1 MTKETVRFPDGLVDR
16 IRSAVE
22 DSELFESRSEFH
34 RVSSELLLDLL
45 DPEHEPTNFS
55 YRELRTEIEAELGVD
70 LAGAPSLA
78 AGESGGEG
86 NGDDGDFL
94 AAYIDVRRRALGG
107 DLAGAREEVDRRYD
121 ATDPEAL
128 LLDEV
133 IGQYRDEGQ
142 VVAADSGAGEG
153 TDPDRETRDRPEPDE
168 RTDGRASRE
177 RPPTSADGGEP
188 GGDGEPAERD
198 HTDGPEPRHHGE

>member
-16 IRSAVE
+16 IRSAVD

-45 DPEHEPTNFS
+45 DPDHEPTNFS

-70 LAGAPSLA
+70 LAGTPTLA
-78 AGESGGEG
+78 SE
-86 NGDDGDFL
+86 GDDGDDGEFL

-107 DLAGAREEVDRRYD
+107 DLAGAREEIDRRYD
-121 ATDPEAL
+121 PTDPEAL

-133 IGQYRDEGQ
+133 VGQYREEGQ
-142 VVAADSGAGEG
+142 VVAAESSAEAEPEGGDRTGAAA
-153 TDPDRETRDRPEPDE
+153 D
-168 RTDGRASRE
+168 AE

-188 GGDGEPAERD
+188 GGDRADEPDREPEAS
-198 HTDGPEPRHHGE
+198 PEPRHHGE

>member
-16 IRSAVE
+16 IRGAVD
-22 DSELFESRSEFH
+22 DSDLFESRSEFH

-70 LAGAPSLA
+70 LAGAPSV
-78 AGESGGEG
+78 
-86 NGDDGDFL
+86 DDGREAFL

-107 DLAGAREEVDRRYD
+107 DLAGARAVVDRRYGP
-121 ATDPEAL
+121 TDPEAL

-133 IGQYRDEGQ
+133 IGQYRESGRVVSDRATGADQDEGDRT
-142 VVAADSGAGEG
+142 ADE
-153 TDPDRETRDRPEPDE
+153 DRESPETTGE
-168 RTDGRASRE
+168 TG
-177 RPPTSADGGEP
+177 PPPASADGGEP
-188 GGDGEPAERD
+188 ETEDALE
-198 HTDGPEPRHHGE
+198 EPRHPGE

>member
-16 IRSAVE
+16 IRAAVE

-70 LAGAPSLA
+70 LAGTPAPA
-78 AGESGGEG
+78 D
-86 NGDDGDFL
+86 GDDREPGTFL
-94 AAYIDVRRRALGG
+94 SAYVEVRRRALRG
-107 DLAGAREEVDRRYD
+107 DLTGAREAIDRRYD
-121 ATDPEAL
+121 PADPEAL

-133 IGQYRDEGQ
+133 IGQHREAGQ
-142 VVAADSGAGEG
+142 VLTDEREPTTGAGDAAGGSEAPPG
-153 TDPDRETRDRPEPDE
+153 AG
-168 RTDGRASRE
+168 GR
-177 RPPTSADGGEP
+177 PTSADGGEP
-188 GGDGEPAERD
+188 APDAGDDREGSHPSGG
-198 HTDGPEPRHHGE
+198 TGPGRE